1 MGAMTVYERAPSEPL
16 TYGYLERMPDDGR
29 RYELIDGV
37 LIVTP
42 SPTTRHQWV
51 VSELFKALDRGCPPD
66 INVLFAPLDV
76 RLTDDTVLEP

>member
-51 VSELFKALDRGCPPD
+51 VSELFKASTAGVPPTSRCCSR
-66 INVLFAPLDV
+66 PW
-76 RLTDDTVLEP
+76 TSG

>member
-51 VSELFKALDRGCPPD
+51 VSELFKALDGGCPPTSTCCSR
-66 INVLFAPLDV
+66 PW
-76 RLTDDTVLEP
+76 TSG